1 MNQEIINISD
11 LSFAYHQEKAL
22 ENISLQVKRGDFLG
36 LIGPNGGGK
45 STLLKIILG
54 LLKPQK
60 GRVKLFDQKAENF
73 KDWRKIGYVAQKAGF
88 NSTGFPITVAE
99 VIAMAGGKGEEIERV
114 LELTNILPQ
123 KNKLLNELSGGQQQR
138 VFIAR
143 ALLQNPELLILDEPT
158 VGIDG
163 NSQVQFYELLRH
175 LNQDHD
181 LTILLVSHEVD
192 LIAKE
197 VNKIACINQKLAY
210 HGQAKKLLEDNL
222 LEKLYGKHQR
232 LIAHHH

>member
-1 MNQEIINISD
+1 MNQEIINISN

-22 ENISLQVKRGDFLG
+22 ENISLQVKKGDFLG

-60 GRVKLFDQKAENF
+60 GRVKLFGRKAENF

-114 LELTNILPQ
+114 LKLTNILPQ

-143 ALLQNPELLILDEPT
+143 ALLQSPELLILDEPT

-163 NSQVQFYELLRH
+163 NSQVQFYDLLRR
-175 LNQDHD
+175 LNQENG
-181 LTILLVSHEVD
+181 LTIILVSHEVD
-192 LIAKE
+192 LVAKE
-197 VNKIACINQKLAY
+197 VNKIACINQNLIY
-210 HGQAKKLLEDNL
+210 HGQAQKLLEDNL

>member
-1 MNQEIINISD
+1 MKKQIINISN
-11 LSFAYHQEKAL
+11 LSFAYHQEKVL
-22 ENISLQVKRGDFLG
+22 ENISLQVEEGDFLG

-60 GRVKLFDQKAENF
+60 GQVKLFDQKIKEF
-73 KDWRKIGYVAQKAGF
+73 KAWHKIGYVAQKAGF
-88 NSTGFPITVAE
+88 NPTGFPITVAE
-99 VIAMAGGKGEEIERV
+99 VIAMAGGKGGEIERV
-114 LELTNILPQ
+114 LKLTNILKQ
-123 KNKLLNELSGGQQQR
+123 RNKLLSELSGGQQQR

-143 ALLQNPELLILDEPT
+143 ALLKQPQLLILDEPT

-163 NSQVQFYELLRH
+163 DSQLQFYDLLRQ
-175 LNQDHD
+175 LNQNNY
-181 LTILLVSHEVD
+181 LTIILVSHEVD

-197 VNKIACINQKLAY
+197 VNKIACINQSLTY
-210 HGQAKKLLEDNL
+210 HGQAEKLLQDNL
-222 LEKLYGKHQR
+222 LEKLYGKHQK